1 MISGTGDTEIEA
13 DESKPFVFPTAS
25 RTKHSKLVSYPV
37 GAEVLSRAFD
47 GVPQHQAITCSF
59 VAGNPQ
65 RTLTQEQTRVLDIR
79 YRRRDRSF
87 HDGENADSLGVF
99 QPKWEIW
106 VYDVPVALRH
116 EIKTRLVEDAL
127 PNAARNWLIKQAAL
141 DGKFGDAAICFD
153 YNKID
158 KVLLVSEGKDIAPEK
173 IR

>member
-1 MISGTGDTEIEA
+1 M
-13 DESKPFVFPTAS
+13 ESVVPKPLVFPTVS
-25 RTKHSKLVSYPV
+25 RNKHSKLVSYPV

-47 GVPQHQAITCSF
+47 GVPQHGSITCTF

-87 HDGENADSLGVF
+87 HDGEHAESMGVF

-141 DGKFGDAAICFD
+141 DGKFGNAAICFD

-158 KVLLVSEGKDIAPEK
+158 KMLLVSEGEDIAPLK